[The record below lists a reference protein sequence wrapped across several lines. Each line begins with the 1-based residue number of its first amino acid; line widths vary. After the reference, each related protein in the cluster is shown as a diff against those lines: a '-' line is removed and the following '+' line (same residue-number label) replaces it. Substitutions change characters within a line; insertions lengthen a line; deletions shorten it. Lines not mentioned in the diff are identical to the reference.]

1 MENLCYVME
10 RQEIGLELL
19 RDTRELFG
27 LQDSTKIP
35 LLQSLVLLT
44 ILRMLFSSMFYSSLY
59 SFLHNTLVI
68 FLLTPLVRSSLAFNL
83 LSLL

>member
-44 ILRMLFSSMFYSSLY
+44 ILRMLFSSMFFFN
-59 SFLHNTLVI
+59 FLHNTLVI